1 MRKDLERLFRDTIF
15 APLAFALVLG
25 WVLFVLAASIA
36 GFITSAL
43 LLSLIVF
50 SLVLA
55 VARVVRRRSG
65 APG

>member
-1 MRKDLERLFRDTIF
+1 MRKDLERLFRDTTL

-25 WVLFVLAASIA
+25 WALFVVAASIA
-36 GFITSAL
+36 GFFTPGL

-50 SLVLA
+50 ALVLG

>member
-1 MRKDLERLFRDTIF
+1 MRKDLERLFRDTIL
-15 APLAFALVLG
+15 APLTLAIVVG
-25 WVLFVLAASIA
+25 WVLFVLAVSIA
-36 GFITSAL
+36 GFITGAL

-50 SLVLA
+50 ALVLG

>member
-1 MRKDLERLFRDTIF
+1 MRRDLERLFRDTTL
-15 APLAFALVLG
+15 APLAFAMVLG
-25 WVLFVLAASIA
+25 LALFVLAVSIA
-36 GFITSAL
+36 GFITTAL

-50 SLVLA
+50 ALVLA